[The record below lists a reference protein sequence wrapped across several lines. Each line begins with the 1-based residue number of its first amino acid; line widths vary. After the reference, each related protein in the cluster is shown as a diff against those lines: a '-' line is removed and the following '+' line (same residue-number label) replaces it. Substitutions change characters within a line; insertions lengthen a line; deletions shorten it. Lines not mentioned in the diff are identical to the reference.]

1 MLKQFVK
8 DYFTFS
14 NADRR
19 GIIILL
25 LVIFLT
31 LTFRLILPALIK
43 QSDGETEAFNMEVN
57 QWLNTKAE
65 NEMIPVNS
73 DIHKNKENLH
83 ISLFDFDPNV
93 ISYDEI
99 KNLGVNNSVRKA
111 WINYREKG
119 GKFYR
124 KEDLKKIYGLDSVTY
139 QSLEQHII
147 LGNENSRSI
156 FGTGHGNKNILTIE
170 LNRAT
175 QEEFENLKGIGPVLA
190 QRICKYR
197 NLLGGFS
204 SINQLNEVY
213 GITDSIVQVNESILT
228 IDKSSIE
235 KININR
241 TDFSTLSRHP
251 YISDYEAKAI
261 IHYREM
267 KGFVESFNELV
278 INNLISDSVLIKL
291 TDYLIIKEY

>member
-14 NADRR
+14 NAERR

-31 LTFRLILPALIK
+31 LTFRLILPALLK

-65 NEMIPVNS
+65 NEMIPGNS
-73 DIHKNKENLH
+73 DIHKNRGNLH

-111 WINYREKG
+111 WINYRAKG
-119 GKFYR
+119 GEFYR

-139 QSLEQHII
+139 QRLEPHII
-147 LGNENSRSI
+147 LRNENNRSI

-170 LNRAT
+170 LNKAT

-204 SINQLNEVY
+204 SINQLNEVF

-228 IDKSSIE
+228 LDKSSIE

-278 INNLISDSVLIKL
+278 INNLISDSILIKL

>member
-1 MLKQFVK
+1 MLKQFIK

-14 NADRR
+14 YAERR

-43 QSDGETEAFNMEVN
+43 QSDGETEAFNIEVN
-57 QWLNTKAE
+57 QRLNNIAE

-73 DIHKNKENLH
+73 DNRKNTGNMH
-83 ISLFDFDPNV
+83 YSLFDFDPNV
-93 ISYDEI
+93 ISSDEI
-99 KNLGVNNSVRKA
+99 KNLDVNNSVRKA
-111 WINYREKG
+111 WINYRAKG
-119 GKFYR
+119 GKFYS
-124 KEDLKKIYGLDSVTY
+124 KEDLKKIYGLDSFTY
-139 QSLEQHII
+139 HRLEPYII
-147 LGNENSRSI
+147 LGNENNRSI
-156 FGTGHGNKNILTIE
+156 FGTVHGNKNILTIE
-170 LNRAT
+170 LNKAT

-204 SINQLNEVY
+204 SIRQLNEVF
-213 GITDSIVQVNESILT
+213 GIIDSIVKVNESILS
-228 IDKSSIE
+228 IDKSLIE

-241 TDFSTLSRHP
+241 TDFRTLSRHP

-267 KGFVESFNELV
+267 KGFVASFNELV
-278 INNLISDSVLIKL
+278 INNLISDSVLTKL
-291 TDYLIIKEY
+291 TDYLIIKE

>member
-1 MLKQFVK
+1 MLKQFIK

-14 NADRR
+14 YAERR

-43 QSDGETEAFNMEVN
+43 QSDGETEAFIMEVN
-57 QWLNTKAE
+57 QWFNTAAK
-65 NEMIPVNS
+65 NEMIPGNS
-73 DIHKNKENLH
+73 DNRKNTGNMH
-83 ISLFDFDPNV
+83 YSLFDFDPNV
-93 ISYDEI
+93 ISSDEI
-99 KNLGVNNSVRKA
+99 KNLDVNNSVRKA
-111 WINYREKG
+111 WINYRAKG
-119 GKFYR
+119 GKFYS
-124 KEDLKKIYGLDSVTY
+124 KEDLKKIYGLDSFTY
-139 QSLEQHII
+139 QRLEPYII
-147 LGNENSRSI
+147 LGNENNRSI
-156 FGTGHGNKNILTIE
+156 FGTGYGNENMLTIE
-170 LNRAT
+170 LNKAT

-204 SINQLNEVY
+204 SIRQLNEVF
-213 GITDSIVQVNESILT
+213 GIIDSIVKVNESILS
-228 IDKSSIE
+228 IDKSLIE

-241 TDFSTLSRHP
+241 TDFRTLSRHP

-267 KGFVESFNELV
+267 KGFVASFNELV
-278 INNLISDSVLIKL
+278 INNLISDSVLTKL
-291 TDYLIIKEY
+291 TDYLIIKE